1 MSNQTN
7 HDDYLWD
14 RRGPEDGEVARLE
27 RLLAPQAWRPR
38 PGGAVRRRHRPEQT
52 SRRRRWRTAFAV
64 AAVLGLLALGLQAWY
79 AHRLQWPAAQPWR
92 IAAIDGEVRVA
103 GEALASTGSLAP
115 GAVLETGSGA
125 TARLEVARIGEMVLG
140 ADSRFTVIE
149 TRDGR
154 HRTRLQRGSLWARIW
169 APPGAFGVSTPA
181 GDVYDLGCEFLLQ
194 ANEDGSGSLMV
205 RSGWVQVE
213 HAAHEVL
220 VPEGA
225 RVEFGVRG
233 DPGIPYDLGAS
244 AAFVAALRE
253 LHAQGHRAEPD
264 GAPVQALVAT
274 ARPQDAISLLYL
286 LQFHPSL
293 RGGPVFDRL
302 AELMPADA
310 KVDREDLRARGRD
323 ALAPWWDALPYPRI
337 KRWWLQW
344 PDAFSSGDDAGI
356 LLRDETRDEV
366 R

>member
-1 MSNQTN
+1 MSDQNKP
-7 HDDYLWD
+7 DDYLWD
-14 RRGPEDGEVARLE
+14 RRGPEDGEIARLE
-27 RLLAPQAWRPR
+27 RLLASSAWRPR
-38 PGGAVRRRHRPEQT
+38 QRGPAPQRHRPG
-52 SRRRRWRTAFAV
+52 RRAGSRWRTAFAV
-64 AAVLGLLALGLQAWY
+64 AAVLGVFALGLQAWY
-79 AHRLQWPAAQPWR
+79 VHRLQWPTAQPWR
-92 IAAIDGEVRVA
+92 IAATEGEVTVA
-103 GEALASTGSLAP
+103 GERLVSTGELAP
-115 GAVLETGSGA
+115 GAVLETGTDA

-140 ADSRFTVIE
+140 GGSRFAVIE

-154 HRTRLQRGSLWARIW
+154 HRTRLQRGRLWARIW

-181 GDVYDLGCEFLLQ
+181 GDVYDLGCEFLLH
-194 ANEDGSGSLMV
+194 ANADGSGSLTV

-225 RVEFGVRG
+225 RVEFGARG
-233 DPGIPYDLGAS
+233 EPGIPYDLGAS

-253 LHAQGHRAEPD
+253 LHAQDRRPEPN
-264 GAPVQALVAT
+264 GATVQALVAA
-274 ARPQDAISLLYL
+274 ARPRDAISLLYL

-293 RGGPVFDRL
+293 REGPVFDRL
-302 AELMPADA
+302 AELMPPDA
-310 KVDREDLRARGRD
+310 KVTREDLRARGRD

-356 LLRDETRDEV
+356 LLRDETRDEA